1 MDNAIFQEKQH
12 YPAKRTEM
20 RMNMGA
26 VSFGKTKE
34 GSEVKKYTLTNSN
47 GMEVSVIDL
56 GATIVSIKL
65 ADKNGVVRDVT
76 LGYDKPEDYQ
86 TNTCYFGAV
95 IGRNA
100 NRINQARIT
109 LDGTEYSLEQ
119 NDNENNLHSG
129 SKGFHA
135 VIWDVKTAEAQKIVF
150 TYLSRDG
157 EQDFPGNMNTSVTY
171 ELTDENE
178 LVISYEA
185 DSDKTTVANFTNHAY
200 FNLDGHDTG
209 SIENQEL
216 EILASYYTPVIDAKA
231 IPTGE
236 VAKVSGTPMD
246 FRKMEKIGARIG
258 EDFEQLK
265 YAGGYD
271 HNYVLDKADGTMQLA
286 ARAKAV
292 NSGIFMDV
300 YTDCVGIQ
308 LYTGNF
314 IGEHAGKEGVTYGFR
329 HGFCLETQYFPN
341 AINEESFKAPVLK
354 AGETYQSVT
363 KYRFFVEK

>member
-1 MDNAIFQEKQH
+1 MSGI
-12 YPAKRTEM
+12 
-20 RMNMGA
+20 
-26 VSFGKTKE
+26 SFGKTKE
-34 GSEVKKYTLTNSN
+34 GNEVTKYTLTNKN
-47 GMEVSVIDL
+47 GMEVSFIDL
-56 GATIVSIKL
+56 GATIVSIKV
-65 ADKNGVVRDVT
+65 ADKNGELKDVT
-76 LGYDKPEDYQ
+76 LGYDNPVDYQ

-109 LDGTEYSLEQ
+109 LDGTEYTLEA

-129 SKGFHA
+129 KNGFHS
-135 VIWDVKTAEAQKIVF
+135 VIWNVEKEEAQKIVF
-150 TYLSRDG
+150 TYVSKDG
-157 EQDFPGNMNTSVTY
+157 EQDFPGTMNASVTY
-171 ELTDENE
+171 EVTDDNE
-178 LVISYEA
+178 LVISYKA

-200 FNLDGHDTG
+200 FNLDGHEAG
-209 SIENQEL
+209 SIENHEL

-236 VAKVSGTPMD
+236 VAKVSDTPMD

-258 EDFEQLK
+258 DDFEQLK
-265 YAGGYD
+265 FAGGYD

-286 ARAKAV
+286 ARAKAAK
-292 NSGIFMDV
+292 SGICMDV

-314 IGEHAGKEGVTYGFR
+314 VGEQTGKDGVTYGFR

-341 AINEESFKAPVLK
+341 AINEAGFKAPVLNP
-354 AGETYQSVT
+354 GETYQSET